1 MQGFIPSIQILTKII
16 FSPAHSTFHIS
27 QHTIFSRWRQEKS
40 LFSFVLMKI
49 VSSILRLE
57 VLLIP
62 QAVYVYV
69 LLTPLLQ

>member
-1 MQGFIPSIQILTKII
+1 
-16 FSPAHSTFHIS
+16 
-27 QHTIFSRWRQEKS
+27 
-40 LFSFVLMKI
+40 MKI

-69 LLTPLLQ
+69 LLTPLLQWVNDIF